1 MELNYNVTGAR
12 RKELVKAIGETLGEQ
27 SVYNGPPTFS
37 YTVGLFTIDK
47 NGIVIFGD
55 NTDSN
60 LLEKL
65 QQGLSEQGFEP
76 ERKTDGITIE
86 LPIDGFTDTAMDNL
100 NHLLTSKGAL
110 IKKALG
116 IDALPIERTADRI
129 SFPWFSGTPSADEIK
144 AYTHFISAI
153 CEMAKAQQ
161 RIVANEKNV
170 DNEKYAF
177 RCFLLRLGFIG
188 ETYKNERKV
197 LLSKLSG
204 SSAFKTVTQ
213 NDGGD

>member
-12 RKELVKAIGETLGEQ
+12 RKELVKTIGETLGEQ
-27 SVYNGPPTFS
+27 AVYNGPPSFS

-47 NGIVIFGD
+47 NGIVVINDVTND
-55 NTDSN
+55 N
-60 LLEKL
+60 LVEKL

-76 ERKTDGITIE
+76 QAQTDGITIE
-86 LPIDGFTDTAMDNL
+86 LPIDGFTDTALDNL

-116 IDALPIERTADRI
+116 IDALPIDRTQDRI
-129 SFPWFSGTPSADEIK
+129 SFPWFPDALSADEIK

-153 CEMAKAQQ
+153 CEMAKTQQ
-161 RIVANEKNV
+161 RIIATEKNV

-188 ETYKNERKV
+188 ETYKSERKV

-204 SSAFKTVTQ
+204 SSAFKAAPQ
-213 NDGGD
+213 NGEGD